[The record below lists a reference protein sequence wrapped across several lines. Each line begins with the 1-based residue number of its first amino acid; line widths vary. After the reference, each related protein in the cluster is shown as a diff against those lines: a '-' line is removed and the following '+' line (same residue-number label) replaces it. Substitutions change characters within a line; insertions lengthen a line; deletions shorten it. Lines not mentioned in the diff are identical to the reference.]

1 MFVNGIPFDACA
13 QEELF
18 KFTIFAINP
27 GMKIMQERDPELLG
41 KTIIDCIKEI
51 KGQEIVLI
59 DLSKT
64 DNSVCEFFI
73 ITHADSTTQVK
84 AIAKHIEDS
93 LKVNQGIRAFH
104 SEGYENAQ
112 WVLLDYSSILVHVF
126 LDNIRE
132 YYKLEELWA
141 DAEIETITEPEA
153 DF

>member
-1 MFVNGIPFDACA
+1 MKNK
-13 QEELF
+13 QE
-18 KFTIFAINP
+18 
-27 GMKIMQERDPELLG
+27 QDPELLR
-41 KTIIDCIKEI
+41 KTITDCIKEK
-51 KGQEIVLI
+51 KGRNIVHI

-64 DNSVCEFFI
+64 DNSVCEFYI

-93 LKVNQGIRAFH
+93 LKEKYRIRAFH
-104 SEGYENAQ
+104 SEGYENAY
-112 WVLLDYSSILVHVF
+112 WVLLDYNSILVHVF

-141 DAEIETITEPEA
+141 DAEIETISEPET